1 MKYDLFD
8 LFDPEMPWYSRAW
21 RLAFLAGLLGV
32 VIMDVFVWR
41 T

>member
-21 RLAFLAGLLGV
+21 RIALLV
-32 VIMDVFVWR
+32 VVWAVVLMDLFVWR